1 MPRTKSIILTPSG
14 PKQRN
19 RRTEEQLIQELE
31 ARIQQLK
38 VTAVT
43 KAAKKDPALA
53 YISKAVRAIDKASEA
68 TGDRAL
74 RTALAE
80 ARTTLSACLQFQ
92 PTGNFEAPRNGHAN
106 RSAGPAADAVLAYVS
121 ENPGQR
127 SEQITQALRTDAAS
141 LRGTM
146 KGLIGE
152 GKVRTKGEKRATQ
165 YWPAG
170 GGGSAGQSIDPER
183 PRVRS
188 RRPSGSVPRS
198 QRCAGDQD
206 SSRCDRPALSRAG
219 RVVSGAQRVAG
230 AAGVAAGR
238 LAGGEQ
244 PAWSM
249 SKQYAECWK
258 RPTATSQVRPPYSP
272 PVGSS

>member
-1 MPRTKSIILTPSG
+1 MPRQKSVVLTPAE
-14 PKQRN
+14 PKKRN

-38 VTAVT
+38 VKAVT
-43 KAAKKDPALA
+43 KAARKDPALA
-53 YISKAVRAIDKASEA
+53 YISKAVRSIDKASEA

-92 PTGNFEAPRNGHAN
+92 PTGSVETPRNGEAT
-106 RSAGPAADAVLAYVS
+106 RSTAPDPGAVLAYVQDH
-121 ENPGQR
+121 PGQR

-165 YWPAG
+165 YWPVG
-170 GGGSAGQSIDPER
+170 
-183 PRVRS
+183 
-188 RRPSGSVPRS
+188 
-198 QRCAGDQD
+198 
-206 SSRCDRPALSRAG
+206 AG
-219 RVVSGAQRVAG
+219 R
-230 AAGVAAGR
+230 
-238 LAGGEQ
+238 
-244 PAWSM
+244 
-249 SKQYAECWK
+249 
-258 RPTATSQVRPPYSP
+258 
-272 PVGSS
+272 